1 MSTVSCETIV
11 FPPKGLQMAGNI
23 LLKDSDNFEELIGKW
38 YNIVVLPMS
47 NYVFGVYKIDE
58 LYIMFINICKY
69 Y

>member
-1 MSTVSCETIV
+1 
-11 FPPKGLQMAGNI
+11 MAGNI

-58 LYIMFINICKY
+58 LYIMCINICKY